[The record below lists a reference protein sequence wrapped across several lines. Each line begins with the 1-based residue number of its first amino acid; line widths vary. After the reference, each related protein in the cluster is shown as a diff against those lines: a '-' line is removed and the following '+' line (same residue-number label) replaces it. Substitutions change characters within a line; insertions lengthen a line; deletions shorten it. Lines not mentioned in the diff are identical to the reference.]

1 MSTRTI
7 SSFTVTSVLP
17 SQSPRHWIGV
27 AGAVPVAVAVG
38 GPGGE
43 LVDGVALAVLLGVD
57 IIVGVPLGPEG
68 EVVDGIALAVL
79 LGVNIIVG
87 VPLGPEDEVVDG
99 VALAVLL
106 GVDIII
112 GVPLTGAVTTAVAV
126 TVAHEQHAN
135 GGPPLCGRQIA
146 SGPHCGF

>member
-43 LVDGVALAVLLGVD
+43 LVDGVAPAVLLGVD
-57 IIVGVPLGPEG
+57 DIV
-68 EVVDGIALAVL
+68 
-79 LGVNIIVG
+79 
-87 VPLGPEDEVVDG
+87 
-99 VALAVLL
+99 
-106 GVDIII
+106 